1 MKDGTLGLI
10 GLLLF
15 SMGGLLFAPMLI
27 SQFVKSSAEYRL
39 LELQNQELQQK
50 SIEYQGYQNGVKDSR

>member
-1 MKDGTLGLI
+1 MKDSAIGLLGLI
-10 GLLLF
+10 IF
-15 SMGGLLFAPMLI
+15 VMGGLMLAPSLLNH
-27 SQFVKSSAEYRL
+27 FVKSSAEYRL